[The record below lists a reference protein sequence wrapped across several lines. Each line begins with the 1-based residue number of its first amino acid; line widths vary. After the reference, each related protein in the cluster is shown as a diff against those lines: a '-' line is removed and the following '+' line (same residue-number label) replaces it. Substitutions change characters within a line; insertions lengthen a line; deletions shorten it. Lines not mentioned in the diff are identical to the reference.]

1 MYIEQLINKIVS
13 VLPNMLLSKRF
24 IALMILERNTF
35 LIDELKHHYPEHL
48 KKINKIIGK
57 NSDFYSDINEARMQF
72 IKKITK
78 ACFISKEQYCKN
90 NNVKIHKL
98 DHVLLNK

>member
-1 MYIEQLINKIVS
+1 
-13 VLPNMLLSKRF
+13 MLLSKRF

-48 KKINKIIGK
+48 RKINKIIGK
-57 NSDFYSDINEARMQF
+57 TNDFYDVINDARMQF

-78 ACFISKEQYCKN
+78 ECFISKEQYCKN
-90 NNVKIHKL
+90 NNVKIHRL
-98 DHVLLNK
+98 DRVLLNK